1 MIFIIGVKTMLPFG
15 WVEDRQSCNGNYEQ
29 NYDSI
34 FHGEL
39 TLNGTVAA
47 LPGYRCDRLMLLL
60 RHSDG

>member
-34 FHGEL
+34 FHGEPSMD
-39 TLNGTVAA
+39 TNKTMTAIFMA
-47 LPGYRCDRLMLLL
+47 
-60 RHSDG
+60 S